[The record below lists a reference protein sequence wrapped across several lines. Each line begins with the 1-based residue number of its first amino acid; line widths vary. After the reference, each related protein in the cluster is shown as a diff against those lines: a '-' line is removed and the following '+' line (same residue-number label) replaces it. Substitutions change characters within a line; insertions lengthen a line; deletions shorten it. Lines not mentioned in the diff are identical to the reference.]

1 MRPVDREHIVAVA
14 AKHMDNLRRWLER
27 PNGSFTADRVTLE
40 AVEGGGILV
49 RTQPYGRGRDVCV
62 EAERELWGQR
72 AALLSASTMGEAF
85 DRLEELVA
93 AEKRVATLE
102 KALACAECGA
112 QGQESCVVKGTTQ
125 VRSRHMS
132 RIIVDEEDEV

>member
-1 MRPVDREHIVAVA
+1 MRTVDREHIVPVA

-49 RTQPYGRGRDVCV
+49 RTQPFGGRDVCV

-93 AEKRVATLE
+93 KEKELAKTRAELEHTKAQRNLAVDWLEIPAVA
-102 KALACAECGA
+102 A
-112 QGQESCVVKGTTQ
+112 QVW
-125 VRSRHMS
+125 
-132 RIIVDEEDEV
+132 EDEV